1 MSQRKSPAVRR
12 VEEALAV
19 AEKNLADFEERKA
32 QLLPLAQKEF
42 KQAESVL
49 EEARRKEQEAL
60 DEGRTR
66 LGLGRPGAPSQ
77 ELVDELL
84 RWSGVALDEKDM
96 FLDSPHQKR
105 VIERAACNTAY
116 RILYAD
122 SQVAQ
127 AMKLAERAWADS
139 NAARDRVNAMSNTWR
154 LSNAVKELRDDV
166 EHARRWTS
174 RTSRLSIP
182 EAMEEA
188 HDKATEKLCGV
199 TDPGRPDTRDDSPV
213 ISWPPVT
220 SQKATP

>member
-1 MSQRKSPAVRR
+1 MSKRKSPLVRR
-12 VEEALAV
+12 AEAALAA
-19 AEKNLADFEERKA
+19 AEKELADFEERKA

-66 LGLGRPGAPSQ
+66 LGLGRPGVPSQ

-84 RWSGVALDEKDM
+84 RWAGVALDEKDL

-105 VIERAACNTAY
+105 VIERAACNTVY

-127 AMKLAERAWADS
+127 AMKLAERAWSDS
-139 NAARDRVNAMSNTWR
+139 NAARDRVNAVSNTWR
-154 LSNAVKELRDDV
+154 LSNVVKELRDDV
-166 EHARRWTS
+166 EHARRWAS

-199 TDPGRPDTRDDSPV
+199 TDPSRPDTRNDSPV
-213 ISWPPVT
+213 ITWPP
-220 SQKATP
+220 TPPQETP